1 MEYDFSKRREY
12 LEMPTKGNIF
22 AIVGMVNYLIVV
34 FINAFTDLG
43 HKIIIQNT
51 IFKVYDGDLQIIL
64 TAVVNALILLPF
76 ILVFSP
82 SGFLADR
89 FPKNKIMYYS
99 ALFAVVITLGIT
111 YSYYNG
117 YFLAAFV
124 MTFLLALQSAIY
136 GPAKYG
142 YIKELVGEKYISSGN
157 GAVQAVTTVAIL
169 GGIIFYTIL
178 FEIMYDVTLKTES
191 EILKEIAPIGW
202 LLVVGSIIEFILALK
217 LPNKML
223 EHSKRSFKIKRYIRG
238 AYLFKNLK
246 TLTRKKEIFYAV
258 IALSLFW
265 SISQVV
271 LAIFGE
277 YAKSELGVTNTIF
290 VQGVMALAGI
300 GIVFG
305 SIASAKLS
313 EHFINL
319 GLVGIGSIGI
329 TMLVFLIPFVK
340 SMTIMALMFTF
351 FGIFSGFLLVPLNA
365 RIQLLS
371 SRVHLGTI
379 LAANNFIQNIFMLF
393 FLSLTTLFAYY
404 GFNSEM
410 LFYLMGFVGVYLTVL
425 VLKRY
430 SLDTFWALMKILAYS
445 RYKYIYEGLENIP
458 NDKAVLLLGNHVSW
472 LDWMI
477 LQFPFKRHINF
488 MMDKDIYNWK
498 FFNYFFK
505 KGETIPLSLKAFKD
519 AFKEAHKRLLEG
531 RMVAIFPEGEISKDG
546 SLGKFYRGYEL
557 IHKDYDGVIVPFFI
571 DGMIG
576 STFSKYKPKDKNGI
590 FKRRKVK
597 VYFAKPIPKDTKT
610 DELRDIIVKMKEQ
623 YEQK

>member
-1 MEYDFSKRREY
+1 
-12 LEMPTKGNIF
+12 
-22 AIVGMVNYLIVV
+22 
-34 FINAFTDLG
+34 
-43 HKIIIQNT
+43 
-51 IFKVYDGDLQIIL
+51 
-64 TAVVNALILLPF
+64 
-76 ILVFSP
+76 
-82 SGFLADR
+82 
-89 FPKNKIMYYS
+89 
-99 ALFAVVITLGIT
+99 
-111 YSYYNG
+111 
-117 YFLAAFV
+117 
-124 MTFLLALQSAIY
+124 
-136 GPAKYG
+136 
-142 YIKELVGEKYISSGN
+142 
-157 GAVQAVTTVAIL
+157 
-169 GGIIFYTIL
+169 
-178 FEIMYDVTLKTES
+178 
-191 EILKEIAPIGW
+191 
-202 LLVVGSIIEFILALK
+202 
-217 LPNKML
+217 
-223 EHSKRSFKIKRYIRG
+223 
-238 AYLFKNLK
+238 
-246 TLTRKKEIFYAV
+246 
-258 IALSLFW
+258 
-265 SISQVV
+265 
-271 LAIFGE
+271 
-277 YAKSELGVTNTIF
+277 
-290 VQGVMALAGI
+290 
-300 GIVFG
+300 
-305 SIASAKLS
+305 
-313 EHFINL
+313 
-319 GLVGIGSIGI
+319 
-329 TMLVFLIPFVK
+329 
-340 SMTIMALMFTF
+340 
-351 FGIFSGFLLVPLNA
+351 
-365 RIQLLS
+365 
-371 SRVHLGTI
+371 
-379 LAANNFIQNIFMLF
+379 
-393 FLSLTTLFAYY
+393 
-404 GFNSEM
+404 
-410 LFYLMGFVGVYLTVL
+410 MGFVGVYLTVL